1 MQRPLTVG
9 LILLQ
14 FAALCCHATMGGWQ
28 FGNRY
33 TIDALPALYTALT
46 LLQKRD
52 ESDLQPLAVPL
63 CLWGV
68 GLNLT
73 GTVALFNGWLP

>member
-1 MQRPLTVG
+1 MPLTVG

-63 CLWGV
+63 CLWVV

-73 GTVALFNGWLP
+73 GTVALFNGWFP